1 MGSSCRTFRE
11 EPLAKPSNNRP
22 KPPPTRVPETPPVAP
37 AQAHA
42 QRGSR
47 LAIDVPLGSP
57 GTPAYGGT
65 RRFCMSGSAPRNGTR
80 GEAAGTNWR
89 VGDYSG

>member
-1 MGSSCRTFRE
+1 MPYGLSWRTFRE

-22 KPPPTRVPETPPVAP
+22 KPPPRPVAP

-65 RRFCMSGSAPRNGTR
+65 RRFCTSGSAPRNGTR